1 MCTTIAQGCMCMYTD
16 MHSKQLAFVPQIDF
30 GDLYVSL
37 EDIPAL
43 DSACRL
49 LSCCCIIDNHWDSCY
64 LTQQLQTIAASRPDL
79 LHSTVNTGLNSLS
92 SVVTLRY
99 FHVARGASRVCVG
112 AASVK
117 FLMSANTCGV
127 ASAASDAATAA
138 SSRNLRTQIAIVPAP
153 SSSG

>member
-1 MCTTIAQGCMCMYTD
+1 

-43 DSACRL
+43 YSACRL
-49 LSCCCIIDNHWDSCY
+49 LSCCCIINKHWHSSY

-79 LHSTVNTGLNSLS
+79 HHSTVNTGLNSLS
-92 SVVTLRY
+92 SVVILRY

-112 AASVK
+112 VASVK

-127 ASAASDAATAA
+127 ASAARDAATAA
-138 SSRNLRTQIAIVPAP
+138 SSRNLRTHIAIVPAP